1 MRTAELCVALLPEY
15 KPRYMMGMG
24 TPEDLVNLCGWGY
37 DLFDCVLPT
46 RNGRNGTLYTRSGEI
61 AIRNAVHALDDGPVE
76 NRCDCYACTGFS
88 RAYLHHLAKRGEMLA
103 ATLASLH
110 NVRFYQRLMAE
121 IRAALASGDY
131 ERFKVEFTAEYGR
144 ENR

>member
-1 MRTAELCVALLPEY
+1 
-15 KPRYMMGMG
+15 MMGMG
-24 TPEDLVNLCGWGY
+24 TPDDLLNLCGWGY

-46 RNGRNGTLYTRSGEI
+46 RNGRNGTLFTRTGEI
-61 AIRNAVHALDDGPVE
+61 AIRNAVHALDSSPVE
-76 NRCDCYACTGFS
+76 AGCDCYTCTSFS

-121 IRAALASGDY
+121 IRVALASDDY
-131 ERFKVEFTAEYGR
+131 ERFKLERIAEYGR
-144 ENR
+144 GNG

>member
-1 MRTAELCVALLPEY
+1 
-15 KPRYMMGMG
+15 
-24 TPEDLVNLCGWGY
+24 
-37 DLFDCVLPT
+37 
-46 RNGRNGTLYTRSGEI
+46 
-61 AIRNAVHALDDGPVE
+61 
-76 NRCDCYACTGFS
+76 
-88 RAYLHHLAKRGEMLA
+88 MLA

-110 NVRFYQRLMAE
+110 NVRFYQRLMAD